1 MLGLTKDY
9 SSMKRILLII
19 GVLFTSQSFAA
30 APTFCSSPTMAY
42 QSGCTSTCAAVAA
55 AVAAGDVVIN
65 NGAGGIPTNSYES
78 CEGKVTK
85 KSISVYKIEMA
96 KATGDIS
103 RCTIWEGDDLTI
115 ELGGSSTASLASK
128 YPINLT
134 SCTVG
139 VAYNTLLITTDTFE
153 QFAAEAVFPDNS
165 GSKVRTTSTYAAK
178 DIGHSTATL
187 ATWRDVE
194 FADSSLYYF
203 TPGSATSA
211 HKKLGI
217 STSSTDLSGS
227 TNVTMEW
234 DLVKSFKAWA
244 TDTSTRS
251 GWSCDPGDSIECSQ
265 EIDGNSD
272 RYVSMIQTSDVT
284 GFPLTLKESDDTFD
298 LEYVRFASERGTN
311 QYKGVEFVWYNNGGT
326 LEYAGVETT
335 DDGSYFVVSNV
346 RSNEGL

>member
-1 MLGLTKDY
+1 
-9 SSMKRILLII
+9 MKRILLTI

-65 NGAGGIPTNSYES
+65 NGAGGIPTNSYKS

-96 KATGDIS
+96 KTTGDIS

-178 DIGHSTATL
+178 DTGHSTATL

>member
-1 MLGLTKDY
+1 
-9 SSMKRILLII
+9 MKRILLII

-65 NGAGGIPTNSYES
+65 NGAGGIPTNSYKS

-96 KATGDIS
+96 KTTGDIS

-178 DIGHSTATL
+178 DTGHSTATL

>member
-1 MLGLTKDY
+1 
-9 SSMKRILLII
+9 
-19 GVLFTSQSFAA
+19 
-30 APTFCSSPTMAY
+30 
-42 QSGCTSTCAAVAA
+42 
-55 AVAAGDVVIN
+55 
-65 NGAGGIPTNSYES
+65 
-78 CEGKVTK
+78 
-85 KSISVYKIEMA
+85 
-96 KATGDIS
+96 
-103 RCTIWEGDDLTI
+103 
-115 ELGGSSTASLASK
+115 
-128 YPINLT
+128 
-134 SCTVG
+134 VG

-178 DIGHSTATL
+178 DTGHSTATL

>member
-1 MLGLTKDY
+1 MVCNN
-9 SSMKRILLII
+9 MKRILLTI

-203 TPGSATSA
+203 TPGSNTSA
-211 HKKLGI
+211 HKKLG
-217 STSSTDLSGS
+217 TSASATDLSSS

-234 DLVKSFKAWA
+234 DLIKSLKAWA
-244 TDTSTRS
+244 TDTSTRT
-251 GWSCDPGDSIECSQ
+251 GWFCDPDDSVECSQ
-265 EIDGNSD
+265 EIAGNSD
-272 RYVSMIQTSDVT
+272 RYVSMMQPAYVT
-284 GFPLTLKESDDTFD
+284 GFPLTLKEGDDTLD
-298 LEYVRFASERGTN
+298 LEYVRYNSERGTN
-311 QYKGVEFVWYNNGGT
+311 KTKGVKFIWLNDGGI
-326 LEYAGVETT
+326 LKYAGVETT
-335 DDGSYFVVSNV
+335 GDGGSHFVVTNV

>member
-1 MLGLTKDY
+1 MLGLTMVCNN
-9 SSMKRILLII
+9 MKRILLTI

-65 NGAGGIPTNSYES
+65 NGAGGIPTNSYKS

-96 KATGDIS
+96 KTTGDIS

-178 DIGHSTATL
+178 DTGHSTATL

>member
-1 MLGLTKDY
+1 
-9 SSMKRILLII
+9 MKRVLLTI

-65 NGAGGIPTNSYES
+65 NGAGGIPTNSYKS

-96 KATGDIS
+96 KTTGDIS

-178 DIGHSTATL
+178 DTGHSTATL